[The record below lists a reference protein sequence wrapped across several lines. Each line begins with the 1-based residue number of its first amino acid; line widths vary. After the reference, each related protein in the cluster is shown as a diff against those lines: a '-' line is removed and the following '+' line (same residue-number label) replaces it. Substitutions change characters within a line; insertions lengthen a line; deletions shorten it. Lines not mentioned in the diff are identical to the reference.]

1 MKYCIMQARAKFYF
15 DTDYLVR
22 IQAVNGFIDGT
33 SINMIEI
40 YSWNYDSNADET
52 YKETYFKMEF
62 HGTVT
67 VTVHKN
73 ITFIEP
79 WSDSDVLNIKREMIK
94 AGIDVGDKP

>member
-1 MKYCIMQARAKFYF
+1 MKYCIMHSKERFYF
-15 DTDYLVR
+15 DTDYLVG

-40 YSWNYDSNADET
+40 YRWEYDSNADET
-52 YKETYFKMEF
+52 YKENYYKMEF

-67 VTVHKN
+67 VTVHKS

-79 WSDSDVLNIKREMIK
+79 WSDSDVLNIKHEMIK
-94 AGIDVGDKP
+94 AGIEVRDEI